1 MQFEANFKQVASL
14 SVFTVFK
21 LLSRSM
27 IPIKVMVSVSGI
39 PQITSGK
46 FQMKNKM
53 EVIDTNNQYLVKLN
67 HGINY

>member
-1 MQFEANFKQVASL
+1 
-14 SVFTVFK
+14 
-21 LLSRSM
+21 M
-27 IPIKVMVSVSGI
+27 IPIPSIVINKISIKVMVSVSGI

-67 HGINY
+67 HGINIIINAAKLICSK

>member
-1 MQFEANFKQVASL
+1 
-14 SVFTVFK
+14 
-21 LLSRSM
+21 
-27 IPIKVMVSVSGI
+27 MVSVSGI